1 MYGRKKTKRNI
12 SIRIPI
18 EEVYK
23 DYGFR
28 PGERIT
34 FVRQKIF
41 HARPVK
47 AVVEKEYPY
56 FITVRVFFR
65 NRCNPGCT
73 NSYITSIS
81 KVSLF
86 LNEVTM
92 RDGNGMLVI

>member
-1 MYGRKKTKRNI
+1 METSRKMI
-12 SIRIPI
+12 FRIPI

-23 DYGFR
+23 DYGLR
-28 PGERIT
+28 PGERIS
-34 FVRQKIF
+34 FARQKIF

-47 AVVEKEYPY
+47 AVVEKEYTY
-56 FITVRVFFR
+56 FITIRVFFR